1 MAKEP
6 TRSMQ
11 KFLERRK
18 KENEENAVDYI
29 LLAENEEFKQ
39 AFVIIDRRNTGREI
53 KLLEHKNRG
62 IYAVSYTHLTLPTS
76 R

>member
-1 MAKEP
+1 MKLNKGNQKMAKEP
-6 TRSMQ
+6 NKSMQ

-39 AFVIIDRRNTGREI
+39 AFVKRI
-53 KLLEHKNRG
+53 KKLQRKCYV
-62 IYAVSYTHLTLPTS
+62 IYGWF
-76 R
+76 